1 MARFDPFRDMDR
13 LAEQLLG
20 SARNAATMPMDLYRS
35 GDHFVVHVDLPGVDP
50 GSIDVSVEGRAL
62 TIQARRTARPEN
74 DVQWLANER
83 PVGTYA
89 RQLTLGDD
97 VALDQIDAT
106 YTDGVLTL
114 SIPVSERAKP
124 RRIQVN
130 HAGGQQTI
138 GQQTVGQSEAGRA
151 GEADPAG
158 EQVGAPSGSAG

>member
-20 SARNAATMPMDLYRS
+20 SARNAATMPMDLYRA

-50 GSIDVSVEGRAL
+50 GSIDVSVEGRSL
-62 TIQARRTARPEN
+62 TIQARRTARPES

-89 RQLTLGDD
+89 RQLSLGDD

-124 RRIQVN
+124 RRIQVT
-130 HAGGQQTI
+130 HAGGQQSI
-138 GQQTVGQSEAGRA
+138 GQSGGSGQSGSGATS
-151 GEADPAG
+151 D
-158 EQVGAPSGSAG
+158 QVGASSSNAG

>member
-35 GDHFVVHVDLPGVDP
+35 GDHFVVHVDLPGADP
-50 GSIDVSVEGRAL
+50 GSIDVSVEGRSL

-89 RQLTLGDD
+89 RQLSLGDD
-97 VALDQIDAT
+97 VALDRIDAT

-130 HAGGQQTI
+130 HAGGQQSI
-138 GQQTVGQSEAGRA
+138 GQSDGGNKGGTSDAA
-151 GEADPAG
+151 T
-158 EQVGAPSGSAG
+158 EQVGASSGNAS